1 MRNAPM
7 KFQTKQ
13 NSAAIRE
20 LTNLNKMSQ
29 EQIEN
34 QTNVVANINN
44 TYNIKRMNKPTN
56 KMNGRYIKKQT
67 SVVANTNQINS
78 EEDNDLSHYYKPS
91 RSYDESSDFKLPSAF
106 LSKNGKFDTSK
117 KYWGL
122 KDQKWQSNRS
132 YDHVGSGKKTS
143 GYNKK
148 GKVQGD
154 HIKHNPRILPKQVF
168 KKREELKQIA
178 ESYRE
183 NKFWQDEYESEEDEE
198 YTNNTKCF
206 YLQFLKDDLKPR
218 TEIEEDKEF
227 NDIIRELDDIEHEME
242 INEED
247 VITPVQL
254 DISTPTVE
262 ELPEVFPTLDG
273 VTMDQLIAM
282 LGDSEDEDILAA
294 MLGRPRST
302 QGLSIALS
310 YLGEAIT
317 ALSSTV
323 GLYYGYQIFSN
334 VSTVVN
340 SMDATTI
347 VSLLKDYV
355 LDLIYIL
362 TVFGKYYYGSLTITD
377 ASCMLLGYFSVK
389 SLLNGSVAKV
399 LDIFTQLVPAQSN
412 SRHTQGADMTTFA
425 QGVISIIGAFFLG
438 DAVWNFNAKTVM
450 AAVKTLGSTL
460 LTVKTFES
468 VIIAI
473 IQMLPDIVMSIICEV
488 FPTIGMYINV
498 TTNTEFKSFMD
509 DTIKMYNMGYLRIL
523 YNSHYLTQFLSRYSY
538 LKERILI
545 DDHLSRGIAGVLH
558 KFIKWYDQTYIFADK
573 LGLLPGKRHMPYV
586 LWLCGEPGIGKSTLA
601 KHLATTFAR
610 GYMKATVDADIPDE
624 VLNEYVYSHSTS
636 NKYFDGYN
644 NQPVFILN
652 DYLQFTTEQE
662 EQWLI
667 KFVDTIDL
675 PLEVSSVDNKEQGIK
690 GEVRFTSKVII
701 ITSNS
706 NYLSSS
712 KNITDVDAFNR
723 RRDLVV
729 KLVFKE
735 NRIVDLDTFDYS
747 WIDFHLIPNLVR
759 NVGGPAI
766 AVFDK
771 MEAFLEHLT
780 LRYNRFLIQS
790 GMVLDATKCN
800 FNTSHKLMEIVDDYY
815 MIKNHWKEFLLEAYA
830 KCKDALKTVLFK
842 IKNYVFN
849 VEHLMMIC
857 TVGGAGYMGYKAYCA
872 SLAKDKITQSM
883 SGDVSTH
890 KYREDRKPL
899 NRYTMGISDNIQ
911 DLCVVAQRN
920 MCEITTIIP
929 TEDGRMI
936 TQTMWGVFVGG
947 SLMVTPKH
955 LWKRGNSSVKN
966 GDKIIISSKGQKY
979 HITYSDSDIYF
990 DPDRD
995 IACLNTCG
1003 KLPNLKSI
1011 EHLLMDETTKVYNED
1026 NNGFLIIPVG
1036 ETIVT
1041 HNINA
1046 YIRNAP
1052 YIDNFGGR
1060 YDGKEIWQYNIKTM
1074 QGDCGSIM
1082 VLSSGGKVTICG
1094 LHVAGDSYTGNS
1106 EILDKLF
1113 VNEAKNFFTRKT
1125 QGFATDAILEDEE
1138 FFDAVSDLD
1147 EGFIFLGKTI
1157 NAPFQSVKTS
1167 IVRSPFYEVLQPHTS
1182 EPAVMQP
1189 SDPRMDGITSPM
1201 LTSIK
1206 KYGDYVAPFDEE
1218 LLNKAFNIV
1227 KTFYDPMRLNKFTVD
1242 SHTDAINS
1250 KNTPFLEKLDIST
1263 SAGYPW
1269 SVMRKNKK
1277 SLIDNNNGVLSIKE
1291 ELQNKLNTCEN
1302 LLDKKTMFPYTLTTT
1317 LKDERV
1323 SLAKVKIGKTRTFMN
1338 FPVEY
1343 TILMRKYFD
1352 SFIDAETQY
1361 AREIGTTVGVNI
1373 YSSNW
1378 DSLYV
1383 ELSKFDYHL
1392 DGDYKAFDGTIRPEF
1407 FRYYTRL
1414 VNSMYNDAYYNHR
1427 TLLVNGCCFAP
1438 IFVLDKVYMKLKG
1451 NPSGSRITT
1460 SFNSF
1465 TNRMYVVMSILNKIP
1480 SVYHTPEFFKTNM
1493 KMYAHG
1499 DDHLIGFSQLLQRYW
1514 DGLALEEFMGKHHIG
1529 YTSSKKDQPLVPYCK
1544 LSECFYLKSHFV
1556 FNGKKIM
1563 CGLDKSVIQE
1573 MVSWQRD
1580 HSLTSTKMI
1589 LQTALRYAYFWGFE
1603 YFQDIRKKLLDHCK
1617 VRKIQMDLPY
1627 FEDLENEYEYN
1638 GQMEFNYTKF

>member
-7 KFQTKQ
+7 KLQTNK

-20 LTNLNKMSQ
+20 LTKLNKMSQ

-34 QTNVVANINN
+34 QTNVVANIK
-44 TYNIKRMNKPTN
+44 NIHNINRMNKTN
-56 KMNGRYIKKQT
+56 DKMNGKYIKNQT
-67 SVVANTNQINS
+67 SVVTNTKNINDD
-78 EEDNDLSHYYKPS
+78 EDLSHYYKPS
-91 RSYDESSDFKLPSAF
+91 RNYDNSKDFELPSNF
-106 LSKNGKFDTSK
+106 ISKNGKFDTSK

-122 KDQKWQSNRS
+122 KDQKWISNRK
-132 YDHVGSGKKTS
+132 YDHVGTNKKIS

-154 HIKHNPRILPKQVF
+154 HIRHSPRLLAKQIF
-168 KKREELKQIA
+168 KKHEELKQIE

-183 NKFWQDEYESEEDEE
+183 NKFWQHESDDEDDDYI
-198 YTNNTKCF
+198 NNNKEPL
-206 YLQFLKDDLKPR
+206 YYQFLKDIDPIIKDSEFDEIMQDLD
-218 TEIEEDKEF
+218 EIEEEM
-227 NDIIRELDDIEHEME
+227 IAQEQQIEQPIQLEPTVSYE
-242 INEED
+242 INPTNLP
-247 VITPVQL
+247 IIL
-254 DISTPTVE
+254 DCM
-262 ELPEVFPTLDG
+262 
-273 VTMDQLIAM
+273 TMDQLIAM
-282 LGDSEDEDILAA
+282 LGDSEAEDILSA
-294 MLGRPRST
+294 MLGHPRTT
-302 QGLSIALS
+302 QGYSIAMS

-317 ALSSTV
+317 ALSSTI
-323 GLYYGYQIFSN
+323 GLYYGYHMMAS
-334 VSTVVN
+334 VKTVVQTV
-340 SMDATTI
+340 DPTTI
-347 VSLLKDYV
+347 VGLLKDYV
-355 LDLIYIL
+355 IDLIYVL
-362 TVFGKYYYGSLTITD
+362 TTFAKYYNGSLTLTD

-389 SLLNGSVAKV
+389 ALLNGSIGKII
-399 LDIFTQLVPAQSN
+399 DIFTQLVPAQSN
-412 SRHTQGADMTTFA
+412 HRHTQGVDVTTFA

-438 DAVWNFNAKTVM
+438 DAVWNFNTKNVL

-468 VIIAI
+468 VIITI
-473 IQMLPDIVMSIICEV
+473 IQMLPDIVMGIISEV

-498 TTNTEFKSFMD
+498 TTNPEFKIFMD
-509 DTIKMYNMGYLRIL
+509 ETIKMYNMGYLRIL
-523 YNSHYLTQFLSRYSY
+523 YSSHYLAKFLSRYTY
-538 LKERILI
+538 MKERILT
-545 DDHLSRGIAGVLH
+545 DDNLSRGMDSVMG
-558 KFIKWYDQTYIFADK
+558 KYIKWYDTTYNFADK
-573 LGLLPGKRHMPYV
+573 LGLLQGKRHMPYV
-586 LWLCGEPGIGKSTLA
+586 VWLCGEPGIGKSTLA
-601 KHLATTFAR
+601 KHMAATFAK
-610 GYMKATVDADIPDE
+610 GYMRATVDAEIPDD
-624 VLNEYVYSHSTS
+624 LINNYVYSHSTS

-675 PLEVSSVDNKEQGIK
+675 PLEVSSVDNIEQGIK

-729 KLVFKE
+729 KMIFKE
-735 NRIVDLDTFDYS
+735 NQSVDLDAFDYS
-747 WIDFHLIPNLVR
+747 WIDFHLIPSLVR

-766 AVFDK
+766 AVFNT
-771 MEAFLEHLT
+771 METFLEHLT
-780 LRYNRFLIQS
+780 LRYNRFLLQS
-790 GMVLDATKCN
+790 GKVLDATKCN
-800 FNTSHKLMEIVDDYY
+800 FATANKLQDHVDSY
-815 MIKNHWKEFLLEAYA
+815 HSTTAFWKEFLLLAYERT
-830 KCKDALKTVLFK
+830 KEFLKKVLFK
-842 IKNYVFN
+842 IKDYAFT
-849 VEHLMMIC
+849 VENLMMIC
-857 TVGGAGYMGYKAYCA
+857 TVGGAGYMGYKAYCN
-872 SLAKDKITQSM
+872 SLAKDNITQSM

-890 KYREDRKPL
+890 KYKQDRTPL
-899 NRYTMGISDNIQ
+899 KRYTMGISDNIQ
-911 DLCVVAQRN
+911 DLCVTAQRN

-929 TEDGRMI
+929 TEDGRLI
-936 TQTMWGVFVGG
+936 TQTMWGVFIGG
-947 SLMVTPKH
+947 SLLATPKH
-955 LWKRGNSSVKN
+955 LWKRGNSQVKN

-979 HITYSDSDIYF
+979 HITYSENDLYLDK
-990 DPDRD
+990 DRD

-1011 EHLLMDETTKVYNED
+1011 EHLLMDDTTQVYNDD

-1052 YIDNFGGR
+1052 YIDNFGGK

-1082 VLSSGGKVTICG
+1082 VLSTGGKVTICG
-1094 LHVAGDSYTGNS
+1094 LHVAGDSYTGNA
-1106 EILDKLF
+1106 EILDKMF

-1147 EGFIFLGKTI
+1147 DGFIFLGKTI
-1157 NAPFQSVKTS
+1157 NCPFQNVKTS
-1167 IVRSPFYEVLQPHTS
+1167 IVPSPFYEVLQKHLT
-1182 EPAVMQP
+1182 EPAVLQP
-1189 SDPRMDGITSPM
+1189 SDRRLDVVVSPM
-1201 LTSIK
+1201 IK
-1206 KYGDYVAPFDEE
+1206 SVKKFGEYIVPFDEE
-1218 LLNKAFNIV
+1218 LLSKAYNIV
-1227 KTFYDPMRLNKFTVD
+1227 KTFYEPMRSNTFTVD
-1242 SHTDAINS
+1242 SHNESINS

-1269 SVMRKNKK
+1269 SVLRKNKK
-1277 SLIDNNNGVLSIKE
+1277 ALIDNNNGTLFIKE

-1302 LLDKKTMFPYTLTTT
+1302 LLNKKTMFPYTLTTT

-1323 SLAKVKIGKTRTFMN
+1323 AIEKVKIGKTRTFMN

-1343 TILMRKYFD
+1343 TVLMRKYFD
-1352 SFIDAETQY
+1352 SFVNAETQY

-1378 DSLYV
+1378 DSIFV
-1383 ELSKFDYHL
+1383 ELSKFAYHL
-1392 DGDYKAFDGTIRPEF
+1392 DGDFKSFDGTIRPEF

-1414 VNSMYNDAYYNHR
+1414 VNSMYEDEYYNHR
-1427 TLLVNGCCFAP
+1427 SLLVNGCCFAP

-1480 SVYHTPEFFKTNM
+1480 TVYHTPDFFKKNI
-1493 KMYAHG
+1493 KIYAHG
-1499 DDHLIGFSQLLQRYW
+1499 DDHLIGFTQLLLNYW
-1514 DGLALEEFMGKHHIG
+1514 NGLNLRDFMDNHNIG
-1529 YTSSKKDQPLVPYCK
+1529 YTSSKKDQPLVPHCK
-1544 LSECFYLKSHFV
+1544 LEECFYLKSHFV
-1556 FNGKKIM
+1556 FNGKKMM

-1580 HSLTSTKMI
+1580 YSITSTKMI
-1589 LQTALRYAYFWGFE
+1589 LHTALRYAYFWGFE
-1603 YFQDIRKKLLDHCK
+1603 YFQDIRQKLLLHGRSKKLTL
-1617 VRKIQMDLPY
+1617 DLPY
-1627 FEDLENEYEYN
+1627 YEDLENEYEYS